1 LTLFASLLV
10 PHRAK
15 AVADPLLLAA
25 RPKGPAVGQAL
36 QKKDHQEQLLL
47 LGRVLPEY
55 QERNLAVAEHLAV
68 AADLKG
74 YLLPPEEY

>member
-10 PHRAK
+10 PHRAR

-47 LGRVLPEY
+47 GRVLPEY
-55 QERNLAVAEHLAV
+55 QESSLAV
-68 AADLKG
+68 AAGLKG
-74 YLLPPEEY
+74 YLLLLHGEY

>member
-1 LTLFASLLV
+1 V
-10 PHRAK
+10 PHRAR
-15 AVADPLLLAA
+15 AAGLLLVA

-47 LGRVLPEY
+47 LGGVLPEY

-68 AADLKG
+68 AAGLKG
-74 YLLPPEEY
+74 YLLPPPEEY